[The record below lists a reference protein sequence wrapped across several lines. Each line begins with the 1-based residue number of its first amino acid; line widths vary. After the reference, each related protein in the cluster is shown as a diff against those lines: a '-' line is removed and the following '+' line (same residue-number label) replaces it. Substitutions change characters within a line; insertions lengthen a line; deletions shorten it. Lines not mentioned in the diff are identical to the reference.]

1 VKYKIINLL
10 LLIGLN
16 STSTFA
22 INDNDISLHGYG
34 TVGVAYQDNNNVLYR
49 NSINSK
55 KGTQGDL
62 SFDNYSTFGLQS
74 DIQIDDKLSVTAQSI
89 FEGNSDNILELN
101 WLNAKYQV
109 NDDNTIRIGKMRLA
123 AFMYSDILNVSYSY
137 DWVRLPDMYS
147 LIPLKNYTGIEL
159 SHNIEFDNLTLMA
172 TASYGQSKSNIYY
185 SNNENL
191 IEKAKITAKKMYA
204 IDLKFL
210 YDNFSFRLAYSQF
223 LLTFSNNKLEAMFNG
238 LNSFNIPTISQAV
251 TQYKIDN
258 TPVKYFEIGARY
270 DFEKSYLIGEYLNYY
285 NDSLL
290 SNNTSWYMATGYNF
304 ENWSP
309 FILYSNIDST
319 QNYKGIKSEE
329 GMPVEMTTAI
339 NTADQILSTVS
350 ENGVNVE
357 LDTISLGVRYN
368 LSENSILKLQ
378 YDRQHERKKN
388 KLNFHYSNDKEVNL
402 DIFSAT
408 VSFVF

>member
-1 VKYKIINLL
+1 MKYKIINLL